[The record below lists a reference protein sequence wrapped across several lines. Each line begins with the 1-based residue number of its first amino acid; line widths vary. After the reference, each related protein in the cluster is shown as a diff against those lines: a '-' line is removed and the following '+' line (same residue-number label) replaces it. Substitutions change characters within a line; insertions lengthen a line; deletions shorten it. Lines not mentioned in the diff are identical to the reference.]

1 MKKRLN
7 KLLLVMLVLSMLMAM
22 FNGCG
27 NASQSTVDA
36 ATSTEETVASEDSA
50 QFEEAAPTDE
60 AAPADEAATADEAVL
75 AEAETPAVE
84 RVSYD
89 LPLFDKTESFSF
101 WCTYKGAN
109 ESRSAYVWWNQMQEA
124 TNIDIDF
131 VECAEDG
138 ASEKY
143 SLMVAANDLTDL
155 IWEENANASRT
166 ATSGYTGG
174 LDKAVAD
181 EVYLNLTDLLADNI
195 PNYYSYLLEY
205 PELRRDLTTD
215 EGNIVVVAQITEP
228 GAYVE
233 QGGFVSDALL
243 EKTNTEMPATVEE
256 WYDFWL
262 KVKQDDLVECPSR
275 FTSMGAGTGFGVGIA
290 AAYGTTDSSTFL
302 VDLESG
308 EVFYAQTQDAFRDYL
323 EFVAKCYNQGII
335 HNEFYNLPTDM
346 GDVMAGRFGT
356 FIGNISFVTSQL
368 EGYSAAPAPYLESS
382 GYDYSLLTSYDS
394 MVYKTCCWVAISAN
408 TDKFDTICTWLD
420 YMYSDEGV
428 DLANFGFEE
437 GVSYEIVNGEKQFT
451 DIMDDRDMEKDLR
464 YVQDLTMYEG
474 PSFTYANLAY
484 PIASEEAKAMYE
496 IWNTDEESKAPYSSL
511 PSISLTVEE
520 SEATSDKLADIET
533 YVSEMILKFETGE
546 VEITDAT
553 WAEYVDTINGFGLDA
568 VAAAY
573 QAAYERY
580 LSR

>member
-1 MKKRLN
+1 
-7 KLLLVMLVLSMLMAM
+7 MLVLSMLATL
-22 FNGCG
+22 FSGCG
-27 NASQSTVDA
+27 NEVQSTA
-36 ATSTEETVASEDSA
+36 EETSA
-50 QFEEAAPTDE
+50 AEEAIVSEVAAQSEEKDSDDVAAE
-60 AAPADEAATADEAVL
+60 AAAVPD
-75 AEAETPAVE
+75 AVPEESVSEESETPAVE

-89 LPLFDKTESFSF
+89 LPLFEELETFSF

-124 TNIDIDF
+124 TNVSIEF

-181 EVYLNLTDLLADNI
+181 EVYLNLTDLLAEKI
-195 PNYYSYLLEY
+195 PNYYSYLTQY
-205 PELRRDLTTD
+205 PEVKRDLTTD
-215 EGNIVVVAQITEP
+215 EGNIVVVAQISEP

-233 QGGFVSDALL
+233 QGGFVSNALL
-243 EKTNTEMPATVEE
+243 DETGTQMPATVEE
-256 WYDFWL
+256 WYDFWV
-262 KVKQDDLVECPSR
+262 KVKEQELVECPTR
-275 FTSMGAGTGFGVGIA
+275 FTAEGAGTGFGVGIA

-302 VDLESG
+302 VELESG
-308 EVFYAQTQDAFRDYL
+308 NVFYAQTQDSFREYL
-323 EFVAKCYNQGII
+323 EFVAKCYEQGLI
-335 HNEFYNLPTDM
+335 HNEFYNLATDM

-356 FIGNISFVTSQL
+356 FIGNISFVTNQL
-368 EGYSAAPAPYLESS
+368 EGYSAAPAPYLGAS
-382 GYDYSLLTSYDS
+382 GSEHSLLTSYDS
-394 MVYKTCCWVAISAN
+394 MVYKTCCWVAVSAN
-408 TDKFDTICTWLD
+408 TDKLDVVCTWLD

-428 DLANFGFEE
+428 ELANYGYEE
-437 GVSYEIVNGEKQFT
+437 GVSYEIVNGAKQFT

-496 IWNTDEESKAPYSSL
+496 ILNADDGSAALYSSL

-520 SEATSDKLADIET
+520 AEATSNKLADIET

-546 VEITDAT
+546 VVLNDDT
-553 WAEYVDTINGFGLDA
+553 WAEYLDTINGFDLDA
-568 VAAAY
+568 VTAAY